1 MKTIKGKKGP
11 GVRVQAKPDT
21 REQRNLDAIAWGLS
35 ELLRRVQRLERLA
48 RSR

>member
-11 GVRVQAKPDT
+11 EVRVRAKPDT
-21 REQRNLDAIAWGLS
+21 REQRNLDAIALGLS

-48 RSR
+48 QSR